1 MAAAL
6 DNMNIDMLLFD
17 DDDNNHH
24 HHVDHV
30 DHNHVH
36 GHVTH
41 PCSSMM
47 MNGEDALLHLSDIV
61 NLDEMFADVM
71 TSTAAGQQQQQQQQ
85 HEEEEEE
92 LDHAFPSFSVPN
104 PLDDVMVPLVS
115 PAAPNGMETTMMT
128 AVPMTLPGLTIDD
141 GSTGAIVPIAPRTTT
156 SAPMAMATAE
166 ISGTK
171 SMITSRLAASLN
183 RTANNVSPTPS
194 SEGLLIAVTNG
205 EKKTPTNK
213 KRKSTTGAAAAPA
226 ATTKKKRVKTT
237 TTAKKAPV
245 SPATAPSIH
254 QLLLPRPTPASTFSS
269 SVSVSSSSSSSIPS
283 EVDNQSTKSIKK
295 TKKVETDD
303 QSTAGASASSG
314 SSITADVD
322 ADLALKERNRV
333 HAKASRQR
341 RKSLTE
347 DLHSQM
353 QKLKEENEVLR
364 KFILSRIEAKKAKQQ
379 QQSTPQP
386 STTRH
391 ELDEI
396 VSMKRAEPTLMFL
409 EQFKSDPRNRKVNAK
424 QIRFLQGLRRHL
436 PTVNV
441 NNNGNNANVNVKAAP
456 PAVNKQPSP
465 DTNKSYSDDASSSF
479 DTHFSV
485 VA

>member
-6 DNMNIDMLLFD
+6 DNMNMDMMLFD
-17 DDDNNHH
+17 DEHDNNHH
-24 HHVDHV
+24 VVDHHVA
-30 DHNHVH
+30 
-36 GHVTH
+36 HVTH
-41 PCSSMM
+41 TAGMM
-47 MNGEDALLHLSDIV
+47 MSGEDALLHLSDIV

-71 TSTAAGQQQQQQQQ
+71 TSTTAAEQHQQQQQ
-85 HEEEEEE
+85 HEREEFN
-92 LDHAFPSFSVPN
+92 HAFPSFSVPSGM
-104 PLDDVMVPLVS
+104 DDVMVPFVS
-115 PAAPNGMETTMMT
+115 PAATSSGMEMMMT
-128 AVPMTLPGLTIDD
+128 AVPMTLPGLTVDD
-141 GSTGAIVPIAPRTTT
+141 GFNGAIVPIAPRTTT
-156 SAPMAMATAE
+156 LAPMATATAE
-166 ISGTK
+166 TGRTK

-194 SEGLLIAVTNG
+194 SEGLLLAAANG
-205 EKKTPTNK
+205 KKKTPTNK
-213 KRKSTTGAAAAPA
+213 KRKSPAGAATA
-226 ATTKKKRVKTT
+226 TKKKRVKTT

-364 KFILSRIEAKKAKQQ
+364 KFILSRIDAKKRTKQ
-379 QQSTPQP
+379 QQSTPQ
-386 STTRH
+386 SSSTTTRH

-396 VSMKRAEPTLMFL
+396 VSKKRTEPTLRFL

-424 QIRFLQGLRRHL
+424 QIRFLHGLRRHL
-436 PTVNV
+436 PTATNA
-441 NNNGNNANVNVKAAP
+441 NNNGSSDNVKPAPQAANQP
-456 PAVNKQPSP
+456 PSP
-465 DTNKSYSDDASSSF
+465 DTNKSYSDDSSPF
-479 DTHFSV
+479 DTHFAV

>member
-364 KFILSRIEAKKAKQQ
+364 KFILSRIDAKKRTKQ
-379 QQSTPQP
+379 QQSTPQ
-386 STTRH
+386 SSSTTTRH

-396 VSMKRAEPTLMFL
+396 VSKKRTEPTLRFL

-424 QIRFLQGLRRHL
+424 QIRFLHGLRRHL
-436 PTVNV
+436 PTATNA
-441 NNNGNNANVNVKAAP
+441 NNNGSSDNVKPAPQAANQP
-456 PAVNKQPSP
+456 PSP
-465 DTNKSYSDDASSSF
+465 DTNKSYSDDSSPF
-479 DTHFSV
+479 DTHFAV

>member
-6 DNMNIDMLLFD
+6 DNMNMDMMLFD
-17 DDDNNHH
+17 DEHDNNHH
-24 HHVDHV
+24 VVDHHVA
-30 DHNHVH
+30 
-36 GHVTH
+36 HVTH
-41 PCSSMM
+41 TAGMM
-47 MNGEDALLHLSDIV
+47 MSGEDALLHLSDIV

-71 TSTAAGQQQQQQQQ
+71 TSTTAAEQHQQQQQ
-85 HEEEEEE
+85 HEREEFN
-92 LDHAFPSFSVPN
+92 HAFPSFSVPSGM
-104 PLDDVMVPLVS
+104 DDVMVPFVS
-115 PAAPNGMETTMMT
+115 PAATSSGMEMMMT
-128 AVPMTLPGLTIDD
+128 AVPMTLPGLTVDD
-141 GSTGAIVPIAPRTTT
+141 GFNGAIVPIAPRTTT
-156 SAPMAMATAE
+156 LAPMATATAE
-166 ISGTK
+166 TGRTK

-194 SEGLLIAVTNG
+194 SEGLLLAAANG
-205 EKKTPTNK
+205 KKKTPTNK
-213 KRKSTTGAAAAPA
+213 KRKSPAGAATA
-226 ATTKKKRVKTT
+226 TKKKRVKTT